1 MSNDPNSSKQ
11 SLKLSLIIL
20 RILFLITANLMAF
33 LVTWIAILGW
43 SRLLL
48 KYSSVEFF
56 CTILLACLKL
66 RSVFEETLR
75 YMLLLT
81 PKN

>member
-1 MSNDPNSSKQ
+1 
-11 SLKLSLIIL
+11 
-20 RILFLITANLMAF
+20 AF
-33 LVTWIAILGW
+33 LVTWMAILDW

-75 YMLLLT
+75 YMLLFT
-81 PKN
+81 TEN